1 MKKEVLVDV
10 KHLTHQFYLTKKAVI
25 RAVDDISFQIY
36 KGEVLGLIGESGS
49 GKSTVARCLMNIY
62 QPGSGKILYHGIDI
76 YDKKEFQKN
85 KKMLQTKRQMIFQD
99 SASSLNQRMKAKD
112 IIAEPLRINHIRT
125 ARGSAEAEA
134 SFQLKYV
141 GLDDSFLDRYPTQMS
156 GGQRQRIAI
165 ARGLTTEPDL
175 LIADEPVASLD
186 VSIQAQIINLF
197 KHLQEDHGFSIV
209 FIAHD
214 LSMVEFLCDRVAVM
228 YHGRIVE
235 LADTKALY
243 ETPLHPYTKD
253 LLSAIPVPDPILER
267 KKVRPDY
274 SKTVYDTEG
283 QLKEMEKG
291 HFVLTKGGGE
301 TVENE

>member
-1 MKKEVLVDV
+1 M
-10 KHLTHQFYLTKKAVI
+10 I
-25 RAVDDISFQIY
+25 
-36 KGEVLGLIGESGS
+36 
-49 GKSTVARCLMNIY
+49 
-62 QPGSGKILYHGIDI
+62 
-76 YDKKEFQKN
+76 KKEFKAN
-85 KKMLQTKRQMIFQD
+85 RKLLQTKRQMIFQD

-235 LADTKALY
+235 LLIQKRFMKRHCILIRRIFCRRFPVLSYIREKKSAARLF
-243 ETPLHPYTKD
+243 KD
-253 LLSAIPVPDPILER
+253 RL
-267 KKVRPDY
+267 
-274 SKTVYDTEG
+274 
-283 QLKEMEKG
+283 
-291 HFVLTKGGGE
+291 
-301 TVENE
+301 

>member
-1 MKKEVLVDV
+1 M
-10 KHLTHQFYLTKKAVI
+10 
-25 RAVDDISFQIY
+25 
-36 KGEVLGLIGESGS
+36 
-49 GKSTVARCLMNIY
+49 
-62 QPGSGKILYHGIDI
+62 
-76 YDKKEFQKN
+76 
-85 KKMLQTKRQMIFQD
+85 
-99 SASSLNQRMKAKD
+99 
-112 IIAEPLRINHIRT
+112 
-125 ARGSAEAEA
+125 
-134 SFQLKYV
+134 
-141 GLDDSFLDRYPTQMS
+141 
-156 GGQRQRIAI
+156 
-165 ARGLTTEPDL
+165 
-175 LIADEPVASLD
+175 
-186 VSIQAQIINLF
+186 SIQAQIINLF

-283 QLKEMEKG
+283 QLKEVEKG